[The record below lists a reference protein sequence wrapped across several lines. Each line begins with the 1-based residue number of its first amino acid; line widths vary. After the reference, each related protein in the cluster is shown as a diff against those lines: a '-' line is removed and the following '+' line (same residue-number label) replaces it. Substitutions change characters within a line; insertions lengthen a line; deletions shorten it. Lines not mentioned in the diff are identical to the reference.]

1 MSALVQQR
9 RSPSYEEKSGIE
21 QTTEVDELHDPSLAP
36 KPPLPLA
43 WKGVMVV
50 LTCMCAFGNHWSSS
64 LIVAL
69 KTTILK
75 NLHINNSEFATLVA
89 VTNLVNTFLCVGIGF
104 SIDKWGGSLLTVIL
118 TLFHLAGSLVMAGS
132 ATNSLRSYPLLIFGK
147 VLTSIGDGS
156 IDNAQHRIFSTYFA
170 PGRGFAFTIGMSV
183 ANLAQFTGSTT
194 ANVISANTGTYA
206 WALWVSSII
215 SLFSVLC
222 SVAVFFLDRYLRT
235 RYDITDHTT
244 GKRHLGATKTGAF
257 SIKAVTQLPIT
268 FWIIVLFTVFENA
281 GVQSFVGISTQFA
294 QQRLKKGAVI
304 GGWVANFYLLLPAC
318 LTPFLGIFIDFYGN
332 RVTFLFLSG
341 TTFLISMALLKF
353 SGTLPT
359 FGTRSKL
366 TSYQQSVTPA
376 PQVEIIRNVIPDPA
390 LFATAFAIKKSA
402 VQGSIVIITTAAGRL
417 QDRANN
423 SLEPTISLW
432 LAYAFIC
439 FFVSTALLLLTY
451 VPFGQKMLPGARLS
465 QVPPRRLVQEINRLA
480 AKVGLDRKTKED
492 GSVLTVKEKERIL
505 KSPNPGRPYIVGILL
520 PLGALSV
527 VMLGWIIFGVG
538 ISWGI
543 HAMTN
548 GSASGD

>member
-1 MSALVQQR
+1 
-9 RSPSYEEKSGIE
+9 
-21 QTTEVDELHDPSLAP
+21 
-36 KPPLPLA
+36 
-43 WKGVMVV
+43 MVI

-104 SIDKWGGSLLTVIL
+104 SIDKWGGPLLTVIL

-132 ATNSLRSYPLLIFGK
+132 ATNSLRSYPLLIVGK

-170 PGRGFAFTIGMSV
+170 PGRGFAFTIGAIWSV
-183 ANLAQFTGSTT
+183 ANLAQFTGSST

-235 RYDITDHTT
+235 RYDITDYTT
-244 GKRHLGATKTGAF
+244 GKRHLGATKAGTF
-257 SIKAVTQLPIT
+257 SLKAVTQFPIT

-294 QQRLKKGAVI
+294 QQRLRKGAVI
-304 GGWVANFYLLLPAC
+304 GGWVSNFYLLLPAC

-341 TTFLISMALLKF
+341 TTFLISMLLLKF
-353 SGTLPT
+353 SHAVPT
-359 FGTRSKL
+359 FVAAYIFYAL
-366 TSYQQSVTPA
+366 AQCVTPA

-417 QDRANN
+417 QDKANN
-423 SLEPTISLW
+423 SLDPTISLW

-439 FFVSTALLLLTY
+439 FFVSATLLSLTY
-451 VPFGQKMLPGARLS
+451 LPFGQKMLPGARLS
-465 QVPPRRLVQEINRLA
+465 QVAPRKLTQEINRLA
-480 AKVGLDRKTKED
+480 ARVGLDRKTKED
-492 GSVLTVKEKERIL
+492 GGELTAKEKERIL
-505 KSPNPGRPYIVGILL
+505 KSPNPGRPYIVGVLL
-520 PLGALSV
+520 PSAAFSV
-527 VMLGWIIFGVG
+527 VVIGWVIFGVG